1 MNELELSVIINL
13 ILFIALPCFGGLL
26 ATRLKLP
33 RMIGYILS
41 GMLLG
46 AVLNQGSAELLSVFG
61 NVGLILL
68 LFTVGLEINID
79 MLKRFGKS
87 VTIIGLSQIAIS
99 TTLLTIVMLFM
110 GHTGGESIILGFIF
124 ALSSTALVSKVI
136 QDRGEETS
144 LVGGMSLSVL
154 LLQDF
159 AVIPFMILLGSIGKS
174 TGALDIA
181 TNLVLTLVRT
191 GVILG
196 LIYVLGQRIVPL
208 ILEKIAVLSRE
219 LLNLM
224 TILCIFIF
232 VALFSM
238 LGLSPAIA
246 AFVAGIL
253 IGGTLEHYQIFSQ
266 MRPLRDIFTIL
277 FFVFLGAS
285 LKFSEILP
293 ILPKALLFVI
303 VLLIIK
309 FLVVAGLFIYG
320 RFHSK
325 TAISIGILLA
335 QVGEFAFIVLHQA
348 RLEGM
353 VRNETY
359 LFAMTSTLLTIAI
372 SPILMEH
379 KDKLYTSLRKFLKA
393 HFASAEKYL
402 MYRVDREPAHI
413 DALNI
418 RDHVIMCGYG
428 RVGMYVG
435 RALTMAQIPFIAI
448 DYDYH
453 QVEKQRKKG
462 INIIYGDPTDIDIL
476 DFAQAEY
483 ATALISAVPDTF
495 SQEMIVLNAKKLNPK
510 ITILTRVTLEKHQKR
525 MKDLGAEVV
534 IQPEF
539 EAALSIVRKIL
550 LGYNVSQKDIVGKV
564 KRLKLE
570 HGMA

>member
-1 MNELELSVIINL
+1 MSELELSVILNL

-26 ATRLKLP
+26 ATRVRLP

-46 AVLNQGSAELLSVFG
+46 AVLNRGSAEILSVFG

-79 MLKRFGKS
+79 MLKRFGKTVS
-87 VTIIGLSQIAIS
+87 IIGALQIAIS
-99 TTLLTIVMLFM
+99 SALFAAIMLVMGMAF
-110 GHTGGESIILGFIF
+110 GESLIVGFVF
-124 ALSSTALVSKVI
+124 ALSSTALVSKII
-136 QDRGEETS
+136 QDRGQETS

-159 AVIPFMILLGSIGKS
+159 AVIPFMILMGSVGKS
-174 TGALDIA
+174 SGVVEIV
-181 TNLVLTLVRT
+181 TNIGMTMLRT
-191 GVILG
+191 GLILG
-196 LIYVLGQRIVPL
+196 LIYVLGQRLVPI

-224 TILCIFIF
+224 TILFIFIF

-293 ILPKALLFVI
+293 ILPKALIFVVI
-303 VLLIIK
+303 LIALK
-309 FLVVAGLFIYG
+309 FLIVASLFIYG

-325 TAISIGILLA
+325 TAMSIGLLLA

-348 RLEGM
+348 RVEGM
-353 VRNETY
+353 VSQETY

-372 SPILMEH
+372 SPILMERN
-379 KDKLYTSLRKFLKA
+379 DKIYAAFRKLLKNY
-393 HFASAEKYL
+393 FQSAEKYL

-413 DALNI
+413 DALNM

-428 RVGMYVG
+428 RVGSYIG

-453 QVEKQRKKG
+453 QVEEYRKKG
-462 INIIYGDPTDIDIL
+462 ISIIYGDPTDIDIL

-510 ITILTRVTLEKHQKR
+510 ITILTRVTLEKHQQR

-550 LGYNVSQKDIVGKV
+550 LGYNVSKKDIVGKV